1 MAQLKLLP
9 LLLMVHSI
17 FCTMGTVEPSFA
29 RRSRNRAYLEASCR
43 STRYPALC
51 VQCLSGYANKTV
63 LQSPQELAQ
72 LALSVSLNKALY
84 TRAYLLKVAREL
96 KKMKAKEYQMVQ
108 DCTQQI
114 DNGIDQLSQSIK
126 ELRRLNQEEA
136 FSDQSFWH
144 ISNVETWVS
153 AALTDATT
161 CVDQFPVRNL
171 SKLKA
176 TIKGK
181 VLNMVQVT
189 SNALALFHRYAAS
202 YGVGAAKKP

>member
-1 MAQLKLLP
+1 MAHLSLP
-9 LLLMVHSI
+9 LLLLLMVLSI
-17 FCTMGTVEPSFA
+17 SCIIGTVEPSFA
-29 RRSRNRAYLEASCR
+29 RHSRNRAYLEASCR

-51 VQCLSGYANKTV
+51 VQCLSGYVNKTG
-63 LQSPQELAQ
+63 LQSPQQLAQ
-72 LALSVSLNKALY
+72 LALSVSLNKAIY
-84 TRAYLLKVAREL
+84 TRAYLLKVAKEL
-96 KKMKAKEYQMVQ
+96 KKIKAKEYQMVQ
-108 DCTQQI
+108 DCTEQI
-114 DNGIDQLSQSIK
+114 NSGIDQLSQSIE

-161 CVDQFPVRNL
+161 CVDQFPVRNM

-189 SNALALFHRYAAS
+189 SNALALFHQYAAKYS
-202 YGVGAAKKP
+202 AAKP

>member
-1 MAQLKLLP
+1 MAQHSLP
-9 LLLMVHSI
+9 LLLLMVLSI
-17 FCTMGTVEPSFA
+17 SCIIGTVEPSFA
-29 RRSRNRAYLEASCR
+29 RHSRNRAYLEASCR

-51 VQCLSGYANKTV
+51 VQCLSGYVNNTG
-63 LQSPQELAQ
+63 LQSPQQLAQ

-84 TRAYLLKVAREL
+84 TRAYLLKVAKEL
-96 KKMKAKEYQMVQ
+96 KKIKAKEYQMVQ
-108 DCTQQI
+108 DCTEQI
-114 DNGIDQLSQSIK
+114 NNGIDQLSQSIE

-161 CVDQFPVRNL
+161 CVDQFPVHNM

-189 SNALALFHRYAAS
+189 SNALALFHRYAAK
-202 YGVGAAKKP
+202 YGAAKP

>member
-1 MAQLKLLP
+1 
-9 LLLMVHSI
+9 MVLSI
-17 FCTMGTVEPSFA
+17 SCIIGTVKPSFA
-29 RRSRNRAYLEASCR
+29 RHSRNHAYLEASCR
-43 STRYPALC
+43 STRYPVLC
-51 VQCLSGYANKTV
+51 VQCLSGYVNKTG
-63 LQSPQELAQ
+63 LQSPQQLAQ

-84 TRAYLLKVAREL
+84 TRAYLLKVAKEL
-96 KKMKAKEYQMVQ
+96 KKIKAKEYQMVQ
-108 DCTQQI
+108 DCTEQI
-114 DNGIDQLSQSIK
+114 NSGIDQLSQSIE

-161 CVDQFPVRNL
+161 CVDQFPVRNM

-189 SNALALFHRYAAS
+189 SNALALFHQYAAKYS
-202 YGVGAAKKP
+202 AAKP

>member
-1 MAQLKLLP
+1 MAQLKLPL
-9 LLLMVHSI
+9 LLLMVLSI
-17 FCTMGTVEPSFA
+17 SCIIGTVEPSFA

-51 VQCLSGYANKTV
+51 VQCLSGYVNKTG
-63 LQSPQELAQ
+63 LQSPQQLAQ
-72 LALSVSLNKALY
+72 LALSVSLYKALY
-84 TRAYLLKVAREL
+84 TRAYLLKVAKEL
-96 KKMKAKEYQMVQ
+96 KKIKAKEYQMVQ
-108 DCTQQI
+108 DCKEQI
-114 DNGIDQLSQSIK
+114 DSGIDQLSQSIE
-126 ELRRLNQEEA
+126 ELHRLNQEEA
-136 FSDQSFWH
+136 FSDKSFWH

-161 CVDQFPVRNL
+161 CVDQFPVRNM

-189 SNALALFHRYAAS
+189 SNALALFHHYAAK
-202 YGVGAAKKP
+202 YGGTKP

>member
-1 MAQLKLLP
+1 MAQLSLP
-9 LLLMVHSI
+9 LLLLLMVLSI
-17 FCTMGTVEPSFA
+17 SCIIGTVEPSFA
-29 RRSRNRAYLEASCR
+29 RHSRNRAYLEASCR

-51 VQCLSGYANKTV
+51 VQCLSGYVNKTG
-63 LQSPQELAQ
+63 LQSPQQLAQ

-84 TRAYLLKVAREL
+84 TRAYLLKVAKEL
-96 KKMKAKEYQMVQ
+96 KKIKAKEYQMVQ
-108 DCTQQI
+108 DCTEQI
-114 DNGIDQLSQSIK
+114 NSGIDQLSQSIE

-161 CVDQFPVRNL
+161 CVDQFPVRNM

-189 SNALALFHRYAAS
+189 SNALALFHQYAAKYS
-202 YGVGAAKKP
+202 AAKP